1 MNISNIIIRNFLS
14 FDSIE
19 IPFENYSVI
28 VGPNASDKTN
38 IVRIL
43 KFLSD
48 KTTTINDKRLDVKSK
63 FNESQPSS
71 LWIDFSLNN
80 DICLVWSQLAGIR
93 TPPIVTTDFLYIRFI
108 GDRTIQEKDLVRYN
122 KTGL

>member
-1 MNISNIIIRNFLS
+1 LNISNIIIRNFLS

-48 KTTTINDKRLDVKSK
+48 KITTLNDKRLDVKSK

>member
-1 MNISNIIIRNFLS
+1 LNISNIIIRNFLS

-48 KTTTINDKRLDVKSK
+48 KTTTLNDKRLDVKSK

>member
-1 MNISNIIIRNFLS
+1 LNISNIIIRNFLS

>member
-1 MNISNIIIRNFLS
+1 LNISNIIIRNFLS

-28 VGPNASDKTN
+28 VGPKASNKTN

-43 KFLSD
+43 KFPSD

-63 FNESQPSS
+63 FNESQLSS

-93 TPPIVTTDFLYIRFI
+93 TPPIVTTDFLYIRLI